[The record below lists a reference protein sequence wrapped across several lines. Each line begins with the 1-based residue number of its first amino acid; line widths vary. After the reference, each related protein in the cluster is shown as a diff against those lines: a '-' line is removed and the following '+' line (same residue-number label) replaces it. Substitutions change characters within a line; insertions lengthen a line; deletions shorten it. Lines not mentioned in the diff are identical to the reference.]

1 MTVSIIAKL
10 TANEG
15 QRDDLV
21 AALQPMLAHVEA
33 NEPDTLRYILME
45 DAGDANLLWLYEQY
59 TSDEAVAA
67 HSTSD
72 VMKELGMATRP
83 FAAARPEI
91 IMCKPVGGKGL

>member
-10 TANEG
+10 TSNDG
-15 QRDDLV
+15 QRHDLV
-21 AALQPMLAHVEA
+21 AAMQPMLAHVEA
-33 NEPDTLRYILME
+33 NEPDTVRYILME
-45 DAGDANLLWLYEQY
+45 DAGDANVLWLYEQY
-59 TSDEAVAA
+59 TNDEAIAA

-91 IMCKPVGGKGL
+91 IMCKPIGGKGL